1 MGQRAGPLAGVIAF
15 ACTRRPRPA
24 SICKSLSGQETP
36 TAVWVDANG
45 AQVEGALQFSL
56 REPLGVVAL
65 INRDMVALA
74 ELLSAEQRKEHQ
86 QVLAAAYLAFVNAE
100 NARFLA
106 LSTHAKSELGE
117 LAGHVETMRMQLAE
131 LEAPS
136 EQLGLLGKG
145 LDVLARLA
153 QTLQIP

>member
-1 MGQRAGPLAGVIAF
+1 M
-15 ACTRRPRPA
+15 
-24 SICKSLSGQETP
+24 TP
-36 TAVWVDANG
+36 SDF
-45 AQVEGALQFSL
+45 EALQNDVHAVFS
-56 REPLGVVAL
+56 AL
-65 INRDMVALA
+65 YLIDVD
-74 ELLSAEQRKEHQ
+74 LLSAEERKQHQ

-100 NARFLA
+100 NARYTA
-106 LSTHAKSELGE
+106 LSTKAKGELGE
-117 LAGHVETMRMQLAE
+117 LAGHVKTMRTQLAE

>member
-1 MGQRAGPLAGVIAF
+1 MTPHDF
-15 ACTRRPRPA
+15 
-24 SICKSLSGQETP
+24 ETLQ
-36 TAVWVDANG
+36 TDVHV
-45 AQVEGALQFSL
+45 VFSALY
-56 REPLGVVAL
+56 L
-65 INRDMVALA
+65 IDV

-100 NARFLA
+100 NARYVA
-106 LSTHAKSELGE
+106 LSAKAKTELGE
-117 LAGHVETMRMQLAE
+117 LASHVKTMRTHLAE